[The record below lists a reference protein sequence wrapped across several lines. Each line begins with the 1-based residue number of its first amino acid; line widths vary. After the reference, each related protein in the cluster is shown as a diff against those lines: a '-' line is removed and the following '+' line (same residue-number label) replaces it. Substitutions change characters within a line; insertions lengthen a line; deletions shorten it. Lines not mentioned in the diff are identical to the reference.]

1 MDFFIKI
8 KLIFKFIFFVFK
20 NKTIS
25 KLDKSKSFSK
35 FNLNSKTYIVDAP
48 HKIEVEDPLVNIT
61 IKGYIVQYEIVPG
74 IWAERLEKRFYRN
87 YDSAVEAIVNF
98 KKSNNLVNYK
108 IKPIYILDKAQSR
121 EVDINEVLKFE

>member
-1 MDFFIKI
+1 MILKL
-8 KLIFKFIFFVFK
+8 KLIFKFIFFVLKNEVIPRDNFK
-20 NKTIS
+20 KAFT
-25 KLDKSKSFSK
+25 K